1 MCRKNTL
8 LMCQNGSPISVW
20 SPLLLPKKLL
30 CVSFLKK
37 DCSCVWI
44 SAQKNSLCVDLSWKN
59 STFMFW
65 SLKKFSCACPLW
77 KKFLSL
83 SQRNK
88 IPRVFSLPKKSLCL
102 SSLPSLA
109 EKSHL
114 IYMATTRIFYFLF
127 EDARDIGSI
136 YMCDS
141 LGGFHRMQ
149 SCVLLGK

>member
-20 SPLLLPKKLL
+20 SPLSLPKKLL